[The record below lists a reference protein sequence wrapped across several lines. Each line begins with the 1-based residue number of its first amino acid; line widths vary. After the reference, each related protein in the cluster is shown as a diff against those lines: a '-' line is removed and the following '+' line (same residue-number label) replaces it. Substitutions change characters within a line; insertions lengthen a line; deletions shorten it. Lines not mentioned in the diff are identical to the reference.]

1 MFINDSSNS
10 LTLGSHFWRI
20 NFGFW
25 CFGYMAFWMVRF
37 SVFGFWI
44 SVYSYMAMWILG
56 YWIFG
61 LGLIAIWL
69 ISINSSNGGSSG
81 SGDGDG
87 EFKLLTCPYET
98 IHTWPYRVRNKHV
111 NYETIGCSC
120 SWIRIQLQLN
130 TTQESNRIWPK

>member
-1 MFINDSSNS
+1 
-10 LTLGSHFWRI
+10 
-20 NFGFW
+20 
-25 CFGYMAFWMVRF
+25 MAVWVVRF

-44 SVYSYMAMWILG
+44 SVYSYMAIWILG

-61 LGLIAIWL
+61 FGLIAIWL

-98 IHTWPYRVRNKHV
+98 IHA
-111 NYETIGCSC
+111 
-120 SWIRIQLQLN
+120 
-130 TTQESNRIWPK
+130 

>member
-1 MFINDSSNS
+1 
-10 LTLGSHFWRI
+10 
-20 NFGFW
+20 
-25 CFGYMAFWMVRF
+25 MAIWMVRF
-37 SVFGFWI
+37 SFFGFWI
-44 SVYSYMAMWILG
+44 SAYSYMAIWILG

-98 IHTWPYRVRNKHV
+98 IH
-111 NYETIGCSC
+111 
-120 SWIRIQLQLN
+120 
-130 TTQESNRIWPK
+130 ESKRLWESFPKGFEN